1 MIADG
6 SVLALIPARA
16 GSERLPLKNVQ
27 PLSGQPMICWTIEA
41 AKNAQCVDS
50 VVVSTDDRRARE
62 IALEAGVEVPFV
74 RPSSLAKSSSSSVD
88 VALHALDELE
98 RNGRMYDYL
107 LLLQPTSPLRTSS
120 HVDRAANLMWEK
132 GADAVISVTKSEHPE
147 EWAKE
152 LSEGGRMDRF
162 AGPDFAKRSQDLPER
177 YRVNGAIYLIRVK
190 RLQEESSFFLRKS
203 CFAFEMALEESID
216 IDTKFQFEIA
226 QMLLE
231 K

>member
-1 MIADG
+1 
-6 SVLALIPARA
+6 
-16 GSERLPLKNVQ
+16 
-27 PLSGQPMICWTIEA
+27 MICWTIDA
-41 AKNAQCVDS
+41 AKNSQSVDS

-62 IALEAGVEVPFV
+62 IALEAGAEVPFV
-74 RPSSLAKSSSSSVD
+74 RPSNLAKSSSSSVD

-120 HVDRAANLMWEK
+120 HVDRAANLIRDK
-132 GADAVISVTKSEHPE
+132 CADAVISVTKSEHPE

-152 LSEGGRMDRF
+152 LSEGRRMDRF
-162 AGPDFAKRSQDLPER
+162 TGSEFAKRSQDLPER
-177 YRVNGAIYLIRVK
+177 YRVNGAIYLIKVK
-190 RLQEESSFFLRKS
+190 RFKEEKSFFLQKM
-203 CFAFEMALEESID
+203 CFALEMELEESID

-231 K
+231 KKLLGT